1 VNVAEAG
8 KPEKVVPLDSEG
20 LSAGDRKVLEALNS
34 STGINIQI
42 NGAEMDKNEL
52 AAEVSRRLAFQ
63 MRKGA
68 I

>member
-20 LSAGDRKVLEALNS
+20 LSAGERKVLEALNN
-34 STGINIQI
+34 STGISIQI